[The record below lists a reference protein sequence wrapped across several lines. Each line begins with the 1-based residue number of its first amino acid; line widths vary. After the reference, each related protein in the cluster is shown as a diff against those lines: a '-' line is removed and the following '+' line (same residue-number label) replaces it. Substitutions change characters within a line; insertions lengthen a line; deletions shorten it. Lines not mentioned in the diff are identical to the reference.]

1 MTREH
6 PQSSGAFVGQR
17 AVVTQALD
25 FMGPSIVEAFRRE
38 GAEVLA
44 DSRDLT
50 PHEAALGLIN
60 EAGRIDI
67 LIVNLMLRNP
77 RTCLTETTDDL
88 WSAQFE
94 AMVHPLHRLV
104 RAALPQMMARRA
116 GKIVVIGSANG
127 LRGSAP
133 RAAYSAAR
141 GAQLAYVRSA
151 GFEAAPYNIQINA
164 IAQNWVSNPST
175 YPDNVTSDPEFA
187 VRLAEVPTGRIA
199 EGWESAALALFLAGR
214 DSDFFVGQI
223 FPFAGGWLT

>member
-6 PQSSGAFVGQR
+6 PPSSGVFVGQR

-38 GAEVLA
+38 GAEVMA

-50 PHEAALGLIN
+50 SQEAALELVN

-104 RAALPQMMARRA
+104 RAVLPQMMACRA

-164 IAQNWVSNPST
+164 IAQNWVSNPSS
-175 YPDNVTSDPEFA
+175 YPKNVTSDPAFA
-187 VRLAEVPTGRIA
+187 IRLAEVPTGRVA
-199 EGWESAALALFLAGR
+199 EGWESAALALFLAGP